1 MRQTLSSL
9 RGALVALLTTFLV
22 ATTLSAAPA
31 QATPAPADPTA
42 SPSSG
47 PSIDHELT
55 ADEGVKS
62 AKAKDKKK
70 AKNTKKSKKK
80 KRAKK
85 RKPVW
90 RRAIAKA
97 RTRAGKPYRYG
108 AAGPNAFD
116 CSGLTS
122 WAYRKAGKK
131 IPRTSSAQASAAKR
145 VKKPRRGD
153 LVFFHNGGR
162 VYHVGLY
169 AGKNKVFHASKP
181 GVPVGQARIWTSNVF
196 FGRA

>member
-31 QATPAPADPTA
+31 QATPPSAPA
-42 SPSSG
+42 SPSSS
-47 PSIDHELT
+47 PSSGHDLT
-55 ADEGVKS
+55 ADEDVKG
-62 AKAKDKKK
+62 AKAKNK
-70 AKNTKKSKKK
+70 AKNKKKSKR

-122 WAYRKAGKK
+122 WAYKKAGKRL
-131 IPRTSSAQASAAKR
+131 PRTSSAQAAATKR